1 MDEQELKYRINVDG
15 DDSGAKKVQESL
27 QKLIS
32 TSRTLDKEKLEGF
45 LKHGAEFAT
54 FSAAVELAVKSLEEY
69 AHAEERVVSMNAAL
83 AQRDQLNNKYSASL
97 QRLAAAQ
104 QELTGVSKSDW
115 IEAITAL
122 TQAGA
127 KPENIEK
134 LIEAT
139 KNLSGVTGGDLRES
153 AFALGKALN
162 GNFEQF
168 TRLGIVFDEHATRTE
183 KLAKLEEELAARG
196 GGQLEARNQTLTGSF
211 KTLSNSVLDVMGG
224 MGDLADKIL
233 GVRRQNQTL
242 ANILQ
247 FLSSLLPTVIRRND
261 DLKNS
266 AVATGTA
273 MRSQE
278 DILRQYAKGY
288 EGIRNAAGEAAVNL
302 ERALSAIRATADQEK
317 GVLSQKADAQLKRI
331 DADEKSGAIT
341 PLRAAELRNQVKTN
355 LDKETFAQENKAR
368 GQQIEKITQTADVLT
383 SQVDQANRE
392 SAEKQQKL
400 RESGPI
406 LAQRRKLQEEANK
419 KVDAAKAQY
428 GAGSKEHI
436 TAVGAAD
443 FATRAFDMEYPDV
456 NPAELKFDADAA
468 KDKAAKANKE
478 IYPQATSLRAQAL
491 ALQREQAA
499 EMRKHGWSNEANR
512 LDQYAALKEAREK
525 ERGDV
530 KVGDDGS
537 LTGTPAALR
546 VKQQSDAL
554 SAATPQFA
562 PGTQGYQAQ
571 LRARDNQI
579 SQLQNFIQGMLRM
592 PTLMEGQQ
600 NQIRAALDR
609 INVLEAQ
616 LRNNPNR

>member
-1 MDEQELKYRINVDG
+1 L
-15 DDSGAKKVQESL
+15 
-27 QKLIS
+27 
-32 TSRTLDKEKLEGF
+32 
-45 LKHGAEFAT
+45 
-54 FSAAVELAVKSLEEY
+54 ELAVKSLEEF
-69 AHAEERVVSMNAAL
+69 AHAEERVASMNAAL

-115 IEAITAL
+115 IEAITTL

-134 LIEAT
+134 LVEAT
-139 KNLSGVTGGDLRES
+139 KNLAGVTGGDLRES

-168 TRLGIVFDEHATRTE
+168 SRLGIVFDDHSTKAQ
-183 KLAKLEEELAARG
+183 KLSKLYEELAARG
-196 GGQLEARNQTLTGSF
+196 GGQLEARNETLAGSF
-211 KTLSNSVLDVMGG
+211 KTLSNSVFDVMGG

-233 GVRRQNQTL
+233 HVRRQNQQL
-242 ANILQ
+242 GNILQ
-247 FLSSLLPTVIRRND
+247 FLASLLPSVIRRND

-266 AVATGTA
+266 AVGTGTA

-278 DILRQYAKGY
+278 EILRQYAKGY

-317 GVLSQKADAQLKRI
+317 GVLGAKADAQLKRI
-331 DADEKSGAIT
+331 DADEKSGAIS
-341 PLRAAELRNQVKTN
+341 PIRAAELRNQVRAN

-383 SQVDQANRE
+383 SQVDQANKE
-392 SAEKQQKL
+392 AADKQTKL
-400 RESGPI
+400 KASVPI
-406 LAQRRKLQEEANK
+406 LAERKKIQEEANK
-419 KVDAAKAQY
+419 KVDEAKAKF
-428 GAGSKEHI
+428 GEGSKEHI
-436 TAVGAAD
+436 MAVGAAD
-443 FATRAFDMEYPDV
+443 FSTRAFDMEYPDL
-456 NPAELKFDADAA
+456 NPAELKYDADAA

-478 IYPQATSLRAQAL
+478 IYPQATSLRAQAI

-546 VKQQSDAL
+546 VRQQSDAL

-562 PGTQGYQAQ
+562 PGTQGYQSE

-579 SQLQNFIQGMLRM
+579 AQLQGFIQRMLRL
-592 PTLMEGQQ
+592 PILMEAQN
-600 NQIRAALDR
+600 NQIRAAFDS
-609 INVLEAQ
+609 IAVLEAQ
-616 LRNNPNR
+616 LRNNPSR